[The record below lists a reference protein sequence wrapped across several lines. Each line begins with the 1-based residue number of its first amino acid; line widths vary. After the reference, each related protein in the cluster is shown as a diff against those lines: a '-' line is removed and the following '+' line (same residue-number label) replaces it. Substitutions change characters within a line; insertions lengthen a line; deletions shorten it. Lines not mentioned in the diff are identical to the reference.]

1 MTRRIVFISFA
12 IPWLAAAPAMAQT
25 SPACKPLFD
34 AMLKAAIT
42 PNHATATM
50 SNPSTVSET
59 ITVGGAIYLKAAGA
73 WKKSPMT
80 PQAMVQQEQDNIKN
94 AKSNTCQRLA
104 DDRVDGTL
112 TAVYTLHSETPDVGA
127 SDAKVW
133 ISKATGLPLRSEG
146 DVGGGPDKMHISTKY
161 DYANITAPIVK

>member
-1 MTRRIVFISFA
+1 
-12 IPWLAAAPAMAQT
+12 
-25 SPACKPLFD
+25 
-34 AMLKAAIT
+34 
-42 PNHATATM
+42 
-50 SNPSTVSET
+50 
-59 ITVGGAIYLKAAGA
+59 
-73 WKKSPMT
+73 MT